1 MRFCNSENGCLV
13 VIPGTHKK
21 AKCFKHKDSVKLN
34 SDDKNDYLLE
44 LNLEKEITEN
54 ASEHKIRTISIP
66 VKAGDCT
73 VHNEWIV
80 HGSGGNSSKDRFRHT
95 YVTAFR
101 HREMIAYERSMG
113 FRHSYNDLEA
123 LNLLRRGKINES
135 S

>member
-1 MRFCNSENGCLV
+1 MRFCNLETGCLV

-21 AKCFKHKDSVKLN
+21 AKCFKHKDSVKSN

-44 LNLEKEITEN
+44 LNLEEEITEN
-54 ASEHKIRTISIP
+54 ASEHKIRPISIP

-95 YVTAFR
+95 YVTALR

-123 LNLLRRGKINES
+123 LNLLRRTKLNETI
-135 S
+135 